1 MKTKEIKIQPKKFT
15 KDEKDC
21 SIMHL
26 CKLPSIITKQKRK
39 NGLPCVE
46 SPMWAG
52 RCWAEAAEFG
62 RDLIELSEYTIPIG
76 SLRLFDDSWKGKIKM
91 LKRKDLKFTTPKDAS
106 PFLHSLKKK
115 RTNIARTHNKVIPGV
130 ADLDAGYGY

>member
-1 MKTKEIKIQPKKFT
+1 MKTKEIKIQPQKFT
-15 KDEKDC
+15 KDEEDC

-76 SLRLFDDSWKGKIKM
+76 SLRLFDDSWEGKI
-91 LKRKDLKFTTPKDAS
+91 FN
-106 PFLHSLKKK
+106 LKKK
-115 RTNIARTHNKVIPGV
+115 KS
-130 ADLDAGYGY
+130 